1 MKSLITKSH
10 PFLKLAKW
18 LTRNTPKIMMY
29 HSFSDSEKEGSVS
42 KEHFEWQLQ
51 TIKKNYVP
59 MSLID
64 LAELNENKKP
74 IPKNV
79 VVITID
85 DGYKNVFDYAFP
97 LLKKYQVPATF
108 FVTTNFIAQTDWLWP
123 DKVKYLLGNTQ
134 TQETHIEFNGTKTE
148 LNFGAINHL
157 CLNLENDK
165 KLKFIEHLAN
175 RLTIALPVG
184 PPDEFASCT
193 WQQLEEMQ
201 SNGIEI
207 GSHTLSHP
215 SLGQVSHEQA
225 NLEIEHSLAVINTH
239 LGTIPRTFCYP
250 NGQPNDYNSN
260 VIQMVDAAGYK
271 AAVTAFPDKHVLT
284 KNFAWRRYSGTGDEI
299 HFNKVIHGVEMIEHQ
314 LKKTVVCDY

>member
-1 MKSLITKSH
+1 MKSLITKSY

-29 HSFSDSEKEGSVS
+29 HSFSGAEKEGYVS
-42 KEHFEWQLQ
+42 KAHFEWQLQ
-51 TIKKNYVP
+51 TIKKNCVP

-97 LLKKYQVPATF
+97 LLKKYQIPATF
-108 FVTTNFIAQTDWLWP
+108 FVTTNFIDQTDWLWP
-123 DKVKYLLGNTQ
+123 DKVKYLLSNTQ
-134 TQETHIEFNGTKTE
+134 TQETHIEFDGTKTE

-175 RLTIALPVG
+175 QLDITLPVG

-201 SNGIEI
+201 RNGIEI

-215 SLGQVSHEQA
+215 SLGQVSDKQA
-225 NLEIEHSLAVINTH
+225 NTEIEHSLAVINNH
-239 LGTIPRTFCYP
+239 LSTIPRTFCYP
-250 NGQPNDYNSN
+250 NGQPNDYNPN
-260 VIQMVDAAGYK
+260 VIKMVGAAGYK

-284 KNFAWRRYSGTGDEI
+284 KNFSWRRYSGAGDEI
-299 HFNKVIHGVEMIEHQ
+299 HFNKAIHGVEMIEQ
-314 LKKTVVCDY
+314 QIKRKVICDY